1 MPTHVCPRIDE
12 PRWSLAPSCI
22 VGTFSVVLAFI
33 AIFVGIE
40 LSVTTASSDAAA
52 AVENVN
58 RAGKADRLPMFS
70 TFGRNIVN
78 PPKGGWAPDQELFDG
93 CEALASPL
101 TRSPLA
107 QIAGRCLS

>member
-12 PRWSLAPSCI
+12 PRSSLAPTYI
-22 VGTFSVVLAFI
+22 VCAFSVVLALI

-70 TFGRNIVN
+70 AFGRNIVN
-78 PPKGGWAPDQELFDG
+78 PPKGVWAPDQELFDG
-93 CEALASPL
+93 CEALASSL
-101 TRSPLA
+101 AHSPLA
-107 QIAGRCLS
+107 QMAGRCLS